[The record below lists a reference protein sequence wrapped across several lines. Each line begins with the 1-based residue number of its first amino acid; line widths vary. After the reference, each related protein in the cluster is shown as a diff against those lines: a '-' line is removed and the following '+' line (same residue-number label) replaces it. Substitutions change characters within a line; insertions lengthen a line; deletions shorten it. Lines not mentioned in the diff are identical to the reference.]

1 MVLSTIRIQAEAKL
15 WLIIV
20 EAALR
25 RTFAVLVPNNLLV
38 GEGQDMWVRVVQN
51 QTIVVG
57 ACTRMT
63 MYVARITESAHNQ
76 THEAVHFPTV
86 AYERPE

>member
-1 MVLSTIRIQAEAKL
+1 MDLSTIRIQAEAKL

-38 GEGQDMWVRVVQN
+38 GEGQHMWVRSAN
-51 QTIVVG
+51 SDDCRG
-57 ACTRMT
+57 C
-63 MYVARITESAHNQ
+63 MYTHDYVCSADNR
-76 THEAVHFPTV
+76 
-86 AYERPE
+86 ERP